1 MTSWDEQN
9 QGLRTRTRVW
19 DVRDLDAPEVA
30 GVFDNSTTSID
41 HNLYTENGVSYHSN
55 YTSGL
60 RIYDNSRL
68 ARGQLSQVAYFD
80 LYPENDNATFEGGTW
95 SNYPYYRGERFVAV
109 GSPTPTAACSCWSR
123 TRREQVGDQ
132 QDGAALTDDTVSA
145 HGIGGASDLPIPLS
159 FVVVGAGCALA
170 VSFAVLAFSWQTSR
184 LTGDR
189 AGRPLPTWVG
199 RVVDSPWLRA
209 ASSAA
214 SGWSSPRTPA
224 GLPWRARTPPPTRR
238 WASSTSSSGSA
249 GLVVASSSGNIWPLL
264 SPMRTLHLG
273 LSRLLNTPP
282 DRGLLTY
289 PSWLGYWP
297 AAFGLFA
304 FVWTELVSPDAE
316 YVSTVITWCLLY
328 AAVML
333 VGSAVFGSSFLAYAD
348 PFEAWFGLVAKLS
361 PWGRAANPDGRRR
374 VVFRSPLNS
383 LDTVVPE
390 RGLVA
395 LVSVLLGSTAYD
407 SFSTSSW
414 WVQRTARL
422 GALDP
427 TLRDSLI
434 LFGFVALVAV
444 TFSVASV
451 LGAGLPRSERR
462 RLPRLM
468 AHSLVP
474 VGVGYVFA
482 HYLTL
487 LLETG
492 QAYVIFLSDPLVTGE
507 ADYLGTADWT
517 VTYFLSVRPELLAGL
532 KVVFV
537 LTGHV
542 LGVVAA
548 HDRAVRVL
556 PARSAVSGQ
565 LAMLTV
571 MVGYTV
577 GGLLLL
583 FSV

>member
-1 MTSWDEQN
+1 MA
-9 QGLRTRTRVW
+9 
-19 DVRDLDAPEVA
+19 DV
-30 GVFDNSTTSID
+30 
-41 HNLYTENGVSYHSN
+41 
-55 YTSGL
+55 
-60 RIYDNSRL
+60 
-68 ARGQLSQVAYFD
+68 
-80 LYPENDNATFEGGTW
+80 
-95 SNYPYYRGERFVAV
+95 
-109 GSPTPTAACSCWSR
+109 
-123 TRREQVGDQ
+123 
-132 QDGAALTDDTVSA
+132 
-145 HGIGGASDLPIPLS
+145 ASD
-159 FVVVGAGCALA
+159 
-170 VSFAVLAFSWQTSR
+170 
-184 LTGDR
+184 
-189 AGRPLPTWVG
+189 GRPGRAAAPHLG
-199 RVVDSPWLRA
+199 RRVVDSPWLR
-209 ASSAA
+209 
-214 SGWSSPRTPA
+214 GIVRCF
-224 GLPWRARTPPPTRR
+224 
-238 WASSTSSSGSA
+238 
-249 GLVVASSSGNIWPLL
+249 GLVITAYTGWAAVAGADASANPTLGVFYVFLWVGLVPLSLLFGNIWPLL

-517 VTYFLSVRPELLAGL
+517 VTYFLSVAPSSSPGSRSSSSSPGTSWAWSRPTTAPCACCL
-532 KVVFV
+532 
-537 LTGHV
+537 
-542 LGVVAA
+542 LGVPCPGSW
-548 HDRAVRVL
+548 RCS
-556 PARSAVSGQ
+556 P
-565 LAMLTV
+565 
-571 MVGYTV
+571 
-577 GGLLLL
+577 
-583 FSV
+583 